1 MAGSEPPQR
10 GERPGG
16 GRPAA
21 EPRLAAVAVLA
32 FLLFNYPLLAVFAG
46 DVLVLGVPLLT
57 GYLFSAWA
65 VVIALAARLT
75 RGS

>member
-1 MAGSEPPQR
+1 MAGPEPPQR
-10 GERPGG
+10 GERPGSG
-16 GRPAA
+16 SPAA

-32 FLLFNYPLLAVFAG
+32 FLLFNYPVLAVFAG

>member
-1 MAGSEPPQR
+1 VAGPEPSER
-10 GERPGG
+10 GRRAGG
-16 GRPAA
+16 GRPPV

-57 GYLFSAWA
+57 GYLFAAWA
-65 VVIALAARLT
+65 VVIVLAARLT
-75 RGS
+75 RGP